1 MTKYAAFLRAV
12 NVGGTG
18 KLPMA
23 DLRRMCGEIGFT
35 EVRTYIASGNAVF
48 TSDESKQSVKTA
60 LEDKLQAY
68 ADKPIGVVVRSA
80 SELRAV
86 LGNNPFPG
94 RDPKHTLAILLDR
107 KPPKD
112 ALARAVGQSDE
123 EMSIGIREIYVHY
136 KSGIGHSKLR
146 IPAAKEGTA
155 RNMNTIA
162 KMVELAER
170 QPLKQG
176 E

>member
-1 MTKYAAFLRAV
+1 MNRYAVFLRAV

-18 KLPMA
+18 RLPMA
-23 DLRRMCGEIGFT
+23 ELRRMCDEIGFT
-35 EVRTYIASGNAVF
+35 EVRTYIASGNVVL
-48 TSDESKQSVKTA
+48 TSDESKRSVKIA
-60 LEDKLQAY
+60 LENKLQAF
-68 ADKPIGVVVRSA
+68 ANKPIGVVVRNA

-86 LGNNPFPG
+86 LDNNPFPG

-112 ALARAVGQSDE
+112 ALVEAVGQSDE
-123 EMSIGIREIYVHY
+123 EMRIGSREIYVHY
-136 KSGIGHSKLR
+136 KSGIGQSKLR

-162 KMVELAER
+162 KMVELT
-170 QPLKQG
+170 KCN
-176 E
+176 

>member
-18 KLPMA
+18 RLPMA
-23 DLRRMCGEIGFT
+23 ELRRMCDELGFT
-35 EVRTYIASGNAVF
+35 EVQTYIASGNVAF
-48 TSDESKQSVKTA
+48 TSDESKRFVKTA

-68 ADKPIGVVVRSA
+68 ANKPIGVIVRSA

-86 LGNNPFPG
+86 LDKSPFSG
-94 RDPKHTLAILLDR
+94 CDPKRTVAILLDR

-112 ALARAVGQSDE
+112 ALAQAVGQSDE

-146 IPAAKEGTA
+146 IPAAKEGTT

-162 KMVELAER
+162 KMVELVER
-170 QPLKQG
+170 PPLKQG